1 MPDLVRFLM
10 EESEL
15 ERDEELL
22 DGSVDARPMS
32 EKGVPG
38 SQQRYGEVV

>member
-22 DGSVDARPMS
+22 DGSVDERPMS
-32 EKGVPG
+32 ENGVPG
-38 SQQRYGEVV
+38 RKEKINQ